1 MSLTTSEQSAGAPS
15 SAGPVRAGDV
25 KKDAESRPYHL
36 PDQPVVLIEPTTSWA
51 IHVRDLWSYRELL
64 YFLVWRDVKV
74 RYKQTALGALWAV
87 IQPLFTML
95 IFTYFFGKLARVPT
109 DGIPYPI
116 FFYSGLLVWTF
127 FSNALSTGAASLVGN
142 TNLITKVY
150 FPRLLIPAATVLAG
164 LLDFAIASLLLIALL
179 IYYGFAI
186 TWAAL
191 MLIPLIA
198 LITLLALGV
207 SAWLAALNV
216 RYRDVRYAL
225 PFLIQ
230 VWLFMSPVIY
240 PSSMVPDQWRWVLSL
255 NPLTG
260 IIESFR
266 AALFGRSFPWAALA
280 YSVACTV
287 VVFIYSAFAFR
298 RMERAF
304 AEII

>member
-1 MSLTTSEQSAGAPS
+1 
-15 SAGPVRAGDV
+15 
-25 KKDAESRPYHL
+25 
-36 PDQPVVLIEPTTSWA
+36 
-51 IHVRDLWSYRELL
+51 
-64 YFLVWRDVKV
+64 
-74 RYKQTALGALWAV
+74 
-87 IQPLFTML
+87 
-95 IFTYFFGKLARVPT
+95 
-109 DGIPYPI
+109 
-116 FFYSGLLVWTF
+116 
-127 FSNALSTGAASLVGN
+127 
-142 TNLITKVY
+142 
-150 FPRLLIPAATVLAG
+150 
-164 LLDFAIASLLLIALL
+164 
-179 IYYGFAI
+179 I

-216 RYRDVRYAL
+216 RYRDVRYGL

-240 PSSMVPDQWRWVLSL
+240 PSSRVPEQWRWVLAL

-266 AALFGRSFPWAALA
+266 AGLFGRSFPWAALS
-280 YSVACTV
+280 YSLTCTV

-298 RMERAF
+298 RTERSF